1 MRQALQV
8 LNKEWIELRRDRRVI
23 MNVFVLPVFMML
35 MFGYLFGTLEEKL
48 GKEPDLTVH
57 VVGDMANPVVK
68 RMMEGEKKAKVV
80 ASTDLEASIEK
91 IKKGD
96 VRMVVEVPADY
107 AQRVAVGKG
116 LLKAHYDKNAP
127 LGNIAFGLLTRAA
140 ENENAHLVESLV
152 VASGKDKSL
161 AKPVNIESID
171 ANPQTGLGASPL
183 ASLLPYL
190 VVLFCFT
197 SGMAGAADMVAG
209 EKERGTL
216 ETLLVSPVDRNQ
228 VAAGKFLALFLTCLA
243 GSVVAL
249 VAVVA
254 VGALG
259 LPATKA
265 IFPTGV
271 SLSPVAVFVLVAVIV
286 PLAAMFAGL
295 MLAVSTHAKTMREAG
310 TLLGLMNLAVIAPA
324 VLSQVV
330 GIAGMDKAAWVRW
343 TPVLNNA
350 IALKGGLA
358 GNVDWA
364 IVGTAV
370 LTSGVLAALAIA
382 LSVRLFQREQVL
394 ARV

>member
-1 MRQALQV
+1 MRQVLQV
-8 LNKEWIELRRDRRVI
+8 LNKEWLELRRDRRVI

-35 MFGYLFGTLEEKL
+35 MFGYLFSTIEEKL

-57 VVGDMANPVVK
+57 IVGDMANPVVK
-68 RMMEGEKKAKVV
+68 RMMEGEKKAKIV
-80 ASTDLEASIEK
+80 ASNDLEGSIAK

-96 VRMVVEVPADY
+96 VRMVVEVPTDY
-107 AQRVAVGKG
+107 ADKVVVGKG
-116 LLKAHYDKNAP
+116 VLKAHYDKSTP
-127 LGNIAFGLLTRAA
+127 LGNISFGLLNRAA
-140 ENENAHLVESLV
+140 EGENASLVESLV
-152 VASGKDKSL
+152 VASGKDKAL
-161 AKPVNIESID
+161 AKPVTVEGID

-183 ASLLPYL
+183 AGLLPYL
-190 VVLFCFT
+190 VVLFGFT
-197 SGMAGAADMVAG
+197 SGMSGAADLVAG

-216 ETLLVSPVDRNQ
+216 ETLLVSPVDRNH

-243 GSVVAL
+243 GSMVAL
-249 VAVVA
+249 FAVVG

-259 LPATKA
+259 MPATKS

-271 SLSPVAVFVLVAVIV
+271 ALSPVALLVLFAVIV

-295 MLAVSTHAKTMREAG
+295 MLAISTHAKTMREAG

-330 GIAGMDKAAWVRW
+330 GIAGMDKATWVRW

-358 GNVDWA
+358 GNVDWPT
-364 IVGTAV
+364 VGAAV
-370 LTSGVLAALAIA
+370 VTSSVLAVAATI
-382 LSVRLFQREQVL
+382 LSVRLFRREQVL